1 MTKHD
6 VLALLRSQ
14 DGPLSGQAIAEA
26 LHISRTAV
34 WKAVGTLQ
42 REGYRIDSL
51 PRRGYVLVQ
60 STDRLSAHEIQNHLE
75 GHPWAQTVTALD
87 SVDSTNNAA
96 KQLAAAGAPAGTCIL
111 AEQQTGGRGRMGRSF
126 ASPPGMG
133 IYLSVILRP
142 DAKPEQLMHLSAC
155 AAEAF
160 AEAIESETGLA
171 VGVKWVNDLIAGGK
185 KLCGILTE
193 LSVEM
198 ESGRAEYAVI
208 GIGVNCCQRAQDF
221 PPELAE
227 IAASVAMQTGNAP
240 DRNALAAALIRAAS
254 DLSETLISGHADWI
268 ARYRARCVTLGK
280 PVRVLWPD
288 GAREAVAVGLSD
300 TAALQVEYPDGS
312 RAWVSSGEVSV
323 RGLYGYI

>member
-254 DLSETLISGHADWI
+254 DLSETLISGQADWI